1 MAAQKFFFI
10 NFGFIVGVLISGF
23 FDSYYKVIFWLAFM
37 IFLSSA
43 VFLRNYLYL
52 FSLFFSGVFVAIFY
66 FGMREGIV
74 LNGYP
79 KLTGGDFEVMSV
91 SETITTDKSRRIVA
105 ELRGEYRGEVLVFYP
120 SEDIFKYGDVLKVT
134 GDFESAEVKGGSPVI
149 FAERIEYVG
158 NEGSEINKLLFGV
171 KDKFVSVLTKNL
183 SPNAGALASG
193 LLFGE
198 KAKFSS
204 EFKEAMKRSGTT
216 HIVALSGYNI
226 SILVGALGLV
236 VAVFSRRIRIFLYFF
251 VIIIFTLM
259 VGGDPSIVRAAIMGG
274 VFLLSKELGRNITP
288 AYALS
293 FAGALMLWW
302 NPLVIYSIGFQLSFL
317 SFMGIV
323 YIAPSLTS
331 IFKLKGGLISKLTV
345 ETASAQLAV
354 LPLIVNY
361 FGGFSVVSLI
371 SNIFILGTIPI
382 SMFFAFLLLVFNFIL
397 PFLSFFIV
405 WICEIVLGYQIFI
418 INLFSKLYTP
428 SGSYFRNGIF
438 TAVYVVLLLGI
449 IIFYKDDNPNENK

>member
-10 NFGFIVGVLISGF
+10 NSGFIVGVLIAGF
-23 FDSYYKVIFWLAFM
+23 FDSYYKIFFWIAFA

-43 VFLRNYLYL
+43 VFLRSYLYL
-52 FSLFFSGVFVAIFY
+52 FSLFFIGVFVAVFY
-66 FGMREGIV
+66 FGMREGIA

-79 KLTGGDFEVMSV
+79 KVASGEFEVMSV
-91 SETITTDKSRRIVA
+91 SETITTDKSRRVVA
-105 ELRGEYRGEVLVFYP
+105 ELRGGYSGEVLVFYP
-120 SEDIFKYGDVLKVT
+120 SEDNFKYGDILKVV
-134 GDFESAEVKGGSPVI
+134 GDFKPAESRGSSPVI
-149 FAERIEYVG
+149 FANKVEYT
-158 NEGSEINKLLFGV
+158 GSGGSRINKFLYGV

-198 KAKFSS
+198 KAKFNS
-204 EFKEAMKRSGTT
+204 EFKDAMKRSGTT

-226 SILVGALGLV
+226 SILVGALGLI

-274 VFLLSKELGRNITP
+274 IFLLSKELGRNITP

-302 NPLVIYSIGFQLSFL
+302 NPLVINSIGFQLSFL

-323 YIAPSLTS
+323 YIEPVFTK
-331 IFKLKGGLISKLTV
+331 IFRLGGGLISKLAV

-354 LPLIVNY
+354 LPLIVSY
-361 FGGFSVVSLI
+361 FGGFSVMSLL

-382 SMFFAFLLLVFNFIL
+382 AMFFSFLLLVFNFVL
-397 PFLSFFIV
+397 PFLSFFVV

-428 SGSYFRNGIF
+428 SGSYFKSGIF

-449 IIFYKDDNPNENK
+449 IIFYRGDNYNERE